1 MEILNKI
8 IYWISTGLLVPTVL
22 ALIFLFVRGMLLL
35 GGFYGF
41 YVGRLKNNK
50 RLSPVLQD
58 LTPTGLQHLEESNT
72 RRNSLYTVS
81 LDRLLTYEDS
91 KVHREK
97 ILTDFELASEKDL
110 DLSRTLSKVG
120 PILGLMGTLIPIQP
134 ALVGLTNGDLT
145 SIAQNMQEGFAST
158 IIGLVIGGIGFLT
171 LQVKQRW
178 HNEDLANLEFINEII
193 NEKQKKTI

>member
-22 ALIFLFVRGMLLL
+22 TLIFLFIRGVLLL

-50 RLSPVLQD
+50 RLSPVLRD
-58 LTPTGLQHLEESNT
+58 LTPGGLRQLEESNT
-72 RRNSLYTVS
+72 HRNSLYTAS
-81 LDRLLTYEDS
+81 LDRLLTYEES

-97 ILTDFELASEKDL
+97 VLSDFELASEKDL

-134 ALVGLTNGDLT
+134 ALVGLTNGDLS

-171 LQVKQRW
+171 LQIKQRW
-178 HNEDLANLEFINEII
+178 HNEDLANLEFVNEII
-193 NEKQKKTI
+193 DEKQKKTV